1 MPRVENGAVAFQAVF
16 AAFCFAMGALLSS
29 IGRGQENG
37 AGNIGLQLDAGTCA
51 YTTNNTGRKT
61 IGFEDKGS
69 GDYDPGFLDCRFQAD
84 RFNDAGIRETWNL
97 RNNANGII
105 ISGHFFAV
113 LGWFFCIP
121 PISALAAIFDQ
132 SGSTV
137 SPGST
142 IVFAWVF
149 AAALTLV
156 EFVSE
161 IGTSQTTEWITSSWG
176 VLASP
181 PDNALANPARRGTIS
196 AAQSLEMAYLIVQS
210 RSLWLFAMDDIFIAV
225 ALGCAAKLTHA
236 SKEAPRELGLL
247 AGAIVF
253 FSVLDFIFEVT
264 RFVNW
269 RGSSNMVIVTTLFID
284 MILLPAWLIRLA
296 FWLRNDDVAGVMNE
310 AMDHAKSA
318 AASAAP
324 VLAATRSNGM
334 PWVDSLEVALLKR
347 GYSTGAAAY
356 ARLLAVN
363 LQEQTL
369 AVVPITLLLI
379 LTIAIFFGRAPNAPG
394 ELVGGMLC
402 AIVGLTL
409 FTDSL
414 RICVMPLAELIG
426 RETPRKLPQAATL
439 FIAMC
444 LGILCTYAEP
454 ALASLRPLARLVER
468 SKTPYLYIVLNDF
481 LEPLIFSIGLGVG
494 VAAIVGILR
503 FQNNWNMKKVILAT
517 ITPCLICSCYMQWGN
532 PELKPILGL
541 AWDCGAVTTGPV
553 SVPVLLALGIGAMKT
568 SKEKRLA
575 SLMLQQAVL
584 GGGQQP
590 ALDGFGIVTLAS
602 LFPVLAVQLL
612 GIVLSFIYTHDDI
625 VNRPE
630 AAVAEDSPDEI
641 SPLREVVFAVRA
653 ILPLNFAM
661 VFLVLFIIREPIP
674 HLSIY
679 PVVDIAPAKRE
690 DAGGDTS
697 SSAAATPVVAAED
710 ADTRALNK
718 KVQLPPLSRQPSRH
732 SITICDAEVQ
742 AALEKPGTSEEG
754 GEVEPPTEMPGPSAG
769 SAGGQESSA
778 SAAAAASSS
787 TAPLSPDDSSLAPP
801 NGKPAQSSWA
811 NAGPLLFGIFMGQ
824 IGMVLFN
831 LGLTYGFTAIG

>member
-51 YTTNNTGRKT
+51 YTSNNTGRKT

-176 VLASP
+176 VLVSP

-269 RGSSNMVIVTTLFID
+269 RGSSNMVILTTLFID
-284 MILLPAWLIRLA
+284 LFLLPAWLIRLA

-318 AASAAP
+318 AATAAP
-324 VLAATRSNGM
+324 VLAA
-334 PWVDSLEVALLKR
+334 
-347 GYSTGAAAY
+347 GAAA
-356 ARLLAVN
+356 
-363 LQEQTL
+363 T
-369 AVVPITLLLI
+369 
-379 LTIAIFFGRAPNAPG
+379 
-394 ELVGGMLC
+394 
-402 AIVGLTL
+402 
-409 FTDSL
+409 
-414 RICVMPLAELIG
+414 
-426 RETPRKLPQAATL
+426 
-439 FIAMC
+439 
-444 LGILCTYAEP
+444 
-454 ALASLRPLARLVER
+454 
-468 SKTPYLYIVLNDF
+468 
-481 LEPLIFSIGLGVG
+481 
-494 VAAIVGILR
+494 VAA
-503 FQNNWNMKKVILAT
+503 AA
-517 ITPCLICSCYMQWGN
+517 C
-532 PELKPILGL
+532 
-541 AWDCGAVTTGPV
+541 A
-553 SVPVLLALGIGAMKT
+553 
-568 SKEKRLA
+568 A
-575 SLMLQQAVL
+575 S
-584 GGGQQP
+584 
-590 ALDGFGIVTLAS
+590 T
-602 LFPVLAVQLL
+602 
-612 GIVLSFIYTHDDI
+612 
-625 VNRPE
+625 
-630 AAVAEDSPDEI
+630 
-641 SPLREVVFAVRA
+641 
-653 ILPLNFAM
+653 
-661 VFLVLFIIREPIP
+661 
-674 HLSIY
+674 
-679 PVVDIAPAKRE
+679 
-690 DAGGDTS
+690 
-697 SSAAATPVVAAED
+697 
-710 ADTRALNK
+710 
-718 KVQLPPLSRQPSRH
+718 
-732 SITICDAEVQ
+732 
-742 AALEKPGTSEEG
+742 
-754 GEVEPPTEMPGPSAG
+754 AG
-769 SAGGQESSA
+769 SAG
-778 SAAAAASSS
+778 
-787 TAPLSPDDSSLAPP
+787 
-801 NGKPAQSSWA
+801 AQIQRA
-811 NAGPLLFGIFMGQ
+811 TGVTLPKDLPLLGGKQ
-824 IGMVLFN
+824 KEDGGSAGASVKLEDDEAEGVPE
-831 LGLTYGFTAIG
+831 LV